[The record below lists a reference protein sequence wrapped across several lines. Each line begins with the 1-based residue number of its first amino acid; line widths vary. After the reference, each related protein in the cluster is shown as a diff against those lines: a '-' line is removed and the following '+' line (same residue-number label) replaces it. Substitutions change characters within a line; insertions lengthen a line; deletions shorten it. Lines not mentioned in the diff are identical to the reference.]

1 MLHSQTPSELLL
13 DIAGWMQATK
23 HTTRTF
29 WLSSAVLGCS
39 VSTARSGL
47 RHNRTFFVLAAD
59 TEADLTREL
68 RWSIIVC
75 VVGLAVRKGLP
86 VDE

>member
-1 MLHSQTPSELLL
+1 M
-13 DIAGWMQATK
+13 
-23 HTTRTF
+23 
-29 WLSSAVLGCS
+29 
-39 VSTARSGL
+39 
-47 RHNRTFFVLAAD
+47 FFVFDAD